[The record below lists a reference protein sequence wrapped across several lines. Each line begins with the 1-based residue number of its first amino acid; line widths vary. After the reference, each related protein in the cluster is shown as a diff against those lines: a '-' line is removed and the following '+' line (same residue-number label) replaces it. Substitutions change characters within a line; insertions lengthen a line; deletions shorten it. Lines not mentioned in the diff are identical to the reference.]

1 MIYDV
6 IIAGAGPVGLML
18 ASELGLAG
26 VRPLVL
32 ERLTEPSTEHKANGL
47 VGQVVPMMD
56 RRGLYERLGGP
67 PGRPQPNS
75 NYFMFA
81 ALPLDLSLLERSP
94 VYNMAVPQPRIVE
107 VLRERALELG
117 AEIRWGAEII
127 DIAQD
132 DDGVSVEISD
142 AEGTHLLHTRY
153 LVGADGGHSLVRKR
167 AGIDFPGVS
176 YDRTT
181 GRTVHAAI
189 PAEWVD
195 PATGSLRVPGVGDIR
210 PFMPIRTERG
220 GFAYAPFPG
229 RSPLLNTTE
238 WDRPAPDGPLTLEE
252 MQASIAYVL
261 GAEVPLAPP
270 TGPGEPAL
278 RRQLGGNTRVAAQ
291 FRDRRIFLA
300 GDAAHVLVFGGGP
313 GLNLG
318 LQDAMNLGWKLAAE
332 IDGRA
337 PAGLLDSYDTER
349 RMAARRA
356 VLQSQ
361 AQATLLAPGADVTAM
376 REVFAELLT
385 DRSTVQRLADL
396 ISGSDIRYDMG
407 EPDPHPLVGWPAPD
421 LDLRVA
427 SGTHRLA
434 ELTRAA
440 KPLLLDFSIDGS
452 FAAGLRQ
459 WGDRVEIVV
468 AEMDEPPAT
477 ALLLRPDSYV
487 AWACNSAR
495 PNTAELEEL
504 RSALARWLGP
514 VPVAAV

>member
-1 MIYDV
+1 MTHDV

-18 ASELGLAG
+18 AGELGLAG
-26 VRPLVL
+26 IRPLVL
-32 ERLTEPSTEHKANGL
+32 ERLAEPSTEHKANGL

-67 PGRPQPNS
+67 PGPPQPNA

-94 VYNMAVPQPRIVE
+94 VYNLAVPQPRIVE
-107 VLRERALELG
+107 VLRDRALELG
-117 AEIRWGAEII
+117 AEILWGTEIT

-132 DDGVSVEISD
+132 DDGVTVRISD
-142 AEGTHLLHTRY
+142 TEGARQVRARY
-153 LVGADGGHSLVRKR
+153 LVGADGGHSLIRKR

-189 PAEWVD
+189 PEEWVD
-195 PATGSLRVPGVGDIR
+195 PATGSLRVPGIGEIR
-210 PFMPIRTERG
+210 PFLPIRTERG

-238 WDRPAPDGPLTLEE
+238 WDRPAPEGPLTLEE
-252 MQASIAYVL
+252 MRASIAYVL
-261 GAEVPLAPP
+261 GAEIPLGPP

-318 LQDAMNLGWKLAAE
+318 LQDAMNLGWKLAA
-332 IDGRA
+332 DLAGHA
-337 PAGLLDSYDTER
+337 PAGLLDTYDVER
-349 RMAARRA
+349 RIAARRA
-356 VLQSQ
+356 VVQSQ
-361 AQATLLAPGADVTAM
+361 TQAALLAPGADVTAM

-396 ISGSDIRYDMG
+396 ISGADIRYDMG
-407 EPDPHPLVGWPAPD
+407 ETDPHPLVGWPAPD
-421 LDLRVA
+421 FDLRIE
-427 SGTHRLA
+427 SGPVRLA

-440 KPLLLDFSIDGS
+440 KPLLLDFTAEGS
-452 FAAGLRQ
+452 LAAAVSR
-459 WGDRVEIVV
+459 WSDRVEIIAVPL
-468 AEMDEPPAT
+468 DQPPAT

-487 AWACNSAR
+487 AWACDSGQ
-495 PNTAELEEL
+495 PNAAEVEALRAALE
-504 RSALARWLGP
+504 RWFGP
-514 VPVAAV
+514 VRVAV